1 MENLTQSVNRFFI
14 GSKLYKINENA
25 YCIYEKLL
33 VNFIKS
39 LFEKIYDTKHLSY

>member
-1 MENLTQSVNRFFI
+1 MEHLTQSVNRFFT
-14 GSKLYKINENA
+14 GSILYKINENV

-39 LFEKIYDTKHLSY
+39 PSEKIYDTKYLSY